1 VRLVWLGDGRGAED
15 MPDLQAA
22 VMDDDPLDH
31 QLENGALVGL
41 RGGS

>member
-1 VRLVWLGDGRGAED
+1 
-15 MPDLQAA
+15 MPDLQT
-22 VMDDDPLDH
+22 VIMKDDPLDG